1 MDYQGEIAP
10 VNLAF
15 DCLSFTYEVSAT
27 VYGTTIPLVATK
39 NTVSVTVVCREQDSS
54 PTGVTLKCVKDPF
67 TRKRLIFFN
76 FAKRTFIIAKQF
88 LRYMHVK

>member
-39 NTVSVTVVCREQDSS
+39 NTVSVTVVCREQDSL

-67 TRKRLIFFN
+67 TRKRLIFL
-76 FAKRTFIIAKQF
+76 I
-88 LRYMHVK
+88 LRKGLLLLLNSF

>member
-67 TRKRLIFFN
+67 TRKRLIFL
-76 FAKRTFIIAKQF
+76 I
-88 LRYMHVK
+88 LRKGLLLLLNSF